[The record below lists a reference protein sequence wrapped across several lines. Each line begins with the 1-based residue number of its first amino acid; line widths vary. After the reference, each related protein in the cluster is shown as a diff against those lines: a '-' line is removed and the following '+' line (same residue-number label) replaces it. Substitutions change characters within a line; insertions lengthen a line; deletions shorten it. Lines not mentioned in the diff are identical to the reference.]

1 MTTILVASSEPRVGR
16 SLIAAALAY
25 RIGRAGKPVT
35 LARLA
40 GDDGGAA
47 ADATAFA
54 ALEGIVSPGR
64 PLTLDALSSLTGDLV
79 LEAPAGS
86 AKDIAAS
93 TGARVVVVG
102 GARSPGADVA
112 KDAVAA
118 VILTRVTP
126 LEIEGVAS
134 RAGVAAV
141 IREDRILA
149 APSIADIAKTL
160 NATWL
165 AGEGDAHSIGGIM
178 IGTVAS
184 DAASPY
190 FANRQRTCVIT
201 RFDKTDIQLAA
212 LQTDLQCLV
221 ITGGRE
227 PSPYLIDR
235 VKGSRDDVALLLT
248 SGSTVESMTAIESLY
263 STSRFDGETKLLRAV
278 ALLDEAGVPLEL

>member
-1 MTTILVASSEPRVGR
+1 MTTILVASSEPRAGR

-40 GDDGGAA
+40 GDDGAA
-47 ADATAFA
+47 ADATAFD

-64 PLTLDALSSLTGDLV
+64 PLALDALSSLAGDLV

-86 AKDIAAS
+86 AKDIAAK
-93 TGARVVVVG
+93 TGARVIVVG
-102 GARSPGADVA
+102 GARSPDTDIA
-112 KDAVAA
+112 KDSIAA
-118 VILTRVTP
+118 VILTRVAP
-126 LEIEGVAS
+126 IEAEGVTS

-141 IREDRILA
+141 LREDHILA

-165 AGEGDAHSIGGIM
+165 AGEGEPHSIGGIM

-190 FANRQRTCVIT
+190 FANRERTCVIT

-248 SGSTVESMTAIESLY
+248 SGSTVESMNAIEGLY

-278 ALLDEAGVPLEL
+278 TLLDEARVPLDF